1 MKSYHFLWAASMV
14 ILAACS
20 GIKEFDSIKETAHEE
35 GELVERVIFEAPEIR
50 FLGED
55 AETKATLDQSG
66 DNAISFTWETV
77 DTVGIYPNTGAQVFF
92 SMENGAGTNVADFDG
107 GGWALKQGSTYSCY
121 YPFIGNMYLKRE
133 AIPVSFAGQTQS
145 GTSSFV
151 GVRWYLASEG
161 TSSVSGAL
169 RFTFQMLNTIIRI
182 KPIGLPAGAYTKL
195 SLTVDDP
202 LFVQEGTF
210 GLEDMSITGKTYSNT
225 LEIALDDF
233 SLASETTDANP
244 VLVYLTSA
252 PVDLSGKKVTVR
264 VYASDGAVYKCEKT
278 PSKVYE
284 AGAWGGLR
292 CVMEKD
298 GGGTQQLYM
307 EMAPGVYWATCN
319 VGADNPWDY
328 GEYYA
333 WGETDPKSDYSWSSY
348 KYGTSSTS
356 LTKYN
361 ASDGKTVLDL
371 SDDAAFVDANGYRI
385 PTYDDWNALF
395 DTSNY
400 TWTWESDYEGSGHSG
415 YTVTSKVQGC
425 EGNMIFLPAA
435 GRMIDT
441 NSTPSYDGVEGYYW
455 SSSLSETNTYSAII
469 AGVYSWNDGPSFG
482 TRERYIGIPVRAVYD
497 PDPSFINGHKFVEMG
512 VTTADG
518 KVLKWATMNVGA
530 NSETDYGD
538 YFAWG
543 ETTSKTD
550 YSWATYQHMHTGFSD
565 YTGINKYQIADNQT
579 SAKWYYDGEFIGD
592 GKTELERTDD
602 AASAIWGGT
611 WRMPTDEEWTE
622 LRNTDKFIWSWTE
635 SYNGTGVKG
644 YTVTSK
650 VPGYVGN
657 QIFLPAAG
665 FWNGAS
671 HYYAGSYGRY
681 WSSSLYTSNS
691 SLAWCVYFNS
701 SNVGRSGDYR
711 SYGRSVRPVS
721 E

>member
-1 MKSYHFLWAASMV
+1 MKSYHFLWAASIV

-20 GIKEFDSIKETAHEE
+20 GIKELDGVEE
-35 GELVERVIFEAPEIR
+35 STLGDGELVERVIFEVPEIR
-50 FLGED
+50 YLGED
-55 AETKATLDQSG
+55 VETKATLDQSG
-66 DNAISFTWETV
+66 DNAINFAWETV

-92 SMENGAGTNVADFDG
+92 SMENGAGTNVANFDG

-182 KPIGLPAGAYTKL
+182 KPIGLPAGTYTKL
-195 SLTVDDP
+195 SLAVDEP

-210 GLEDMSITGKTYSNT
+210 GLNDMAITGKTYSNT
-225 LEIALDDF
+225 LEITLDDF
-233 SLASETTDANP
+233 TLAAETTDANP

-264 VYASDGAVYKCEKT
+264 VYASDGTVYKCEKT

-284 AGAWGGLR
+284 AGAWGGLK
-292 CVMEKD
+292 CVMEKE
-298 GGGTQQLYM
+298 GSESQLPYV
-307 EMAPGVYWATCN
+307 EMAPGVYWATNN

-328 GEYYA
+328 GDYFA
-333 WGETDPKSDYSWSSY
+333 WGETTPKSDYSWSTY
-348 KYGTSSTS
+348 RYGTSSTS

-361 ASDGKTVLDL
+361 ASDGKTVLDI
-371 SDDAAFVDANGYRI
+371 SDDAASANLTNAVGLWRI
-385 PTYDDWNALF
+385 PTDAEWSALF

-400 TWTWESDYEGSGHSG
+400 TWTWVSDYESSGVSG

-469 AGVYSWNDGPSFG
+469 AGVYSWNNGPSFG
-482 TRERYIGIPVRAVYD
+482 TRERNAGISVRAVYD
-497 PDPSFINGHKFVEMG
+497 PSFIYGHKYVEMG
-512 VTTADG
+512 DG
-518 KVLKWATMNVGA
+518 LKWATMNVGA

-543 ETTSKTD
+543 ETSTKTD
-550 YSWATYQHMHTGFSD
+550 YSWATYQHLYPGMST

-579 SAKWYYDGEFIGD
+579 SAMWYYDGEFIGD

-644 YTVTSK
+644 YTVTSR

-665 FWNGAS
+665 YRSGTS
-671 HYYAGSYGRY
+671 LYSAGSGGYY
-681 WSSSLYTSNS
+681 WSSSLNTGYS
-691 SLAWCVYFNS
+691 SYAWSVYFNS
-701 SNVGRSGDYR
+701 SSVLR
-711 SYGRSVRPVS
+711 SYDDRYYGQSVRPVS